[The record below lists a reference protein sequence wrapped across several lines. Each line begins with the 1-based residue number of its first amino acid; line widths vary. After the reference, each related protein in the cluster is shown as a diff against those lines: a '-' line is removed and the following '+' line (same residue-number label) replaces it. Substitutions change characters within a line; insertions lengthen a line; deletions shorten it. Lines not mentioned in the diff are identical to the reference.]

1 LNVPNGSCGT
11 APEIEKA
18 EVIEEEIITVWVKGS
33 KVMMAPKEALSLVN
47 QVTGVL
53 LAYEYTRGN
62 SFENIPTKES

>member
-1 LNVPNGSCGT
+1 M
-11 APEIEKA
+11 EKA

-33 KVMMAPKEALSLVN
+33 KVMMTPKEALSLVN

-62 SFENIPTKES
+62 CL